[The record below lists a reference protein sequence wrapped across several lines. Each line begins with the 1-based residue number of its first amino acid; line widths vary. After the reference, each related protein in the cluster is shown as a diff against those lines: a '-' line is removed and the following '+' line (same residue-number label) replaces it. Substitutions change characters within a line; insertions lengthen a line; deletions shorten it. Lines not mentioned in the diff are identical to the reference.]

1 VKSVLRN
8 GDFVASFEDGIF
20 DSTQEVAKRYNFN
33 EADVPS
39 ILNYLNF
46 ANWVDIFGTGATNTC
61 VSLFSLF

>member
-1 VKSVLRN
+1 LEFKNFILEEKLSNKFKNGHKN

-20 DSTQEVAKRYNFN
+20 DSTQEVAKRYNFK

-46 ANWVDIFGTGATNTC
+46 YRTRA
-61 VSLFSLF
+61 